1 MIAKRSWAHR
11 ARRAF
16 TLLEILIALAIVALV
31 MVAMNT
37 LIFSMGELWGQNS
50 DLRLFELHVRN
61 VSRYLERELQTAAL
75 PPYATTTDPGITVQ
89 EVRAENG
96 ITENLLTFELPEG
109 SRIFAWPERPL
120 PDVVC
125 SLAMREREGLF
136 MLWHSRLEKR
146 FTDEAP
152 REALVSPLVTEMTYE
167 YYDTDFK
174 NWKSE
179 RTLRKDPTG
188 AFVVPDRI
196 RLVFTYDKRK
206 IESVIGV
213 PSSVQGVPML

>member
-1 MIAKRSWAHR
+1 MIAKRSLFRR

-37 LIFSMGELWGQNS
+37 LIFSMGELWGQNT

-61 VSRYLERELQTAAL
+61 VSRYLERELRTAAL
-75 PPYATTTDPGITVQ
+75 PPNATTNEPGISVQ
-89 EVRAENG
+89 EIKAESG
-96 ITENLLTFELPEG
+96 MTENLLTFELPEG

-125 SLAMREREGLF
+125 ALAMREREGLL

-146 FTDEAP
+146 FADEAP
-152 REALVSPLVTEMTYE
+152 RETVVSPLVTEMTYE

-213 PSSVQGVPML
+213 PANVQGVPML